1 MEQNKQNELPINP
14 MEAILTT
21 YCSGWTP
28 LGENHPLVQF
38 IDASDL
44 DIESNYG
51 DGMIYGFVII
61 KRGVT
66 PAMMFEELI
75 SLINHDMHCEDD
87 TIFDDIPDA
96 IQMAMQ
102 WATYQGE
109 EVFNTFKQDLL
120 DNETIKSYEEMMLNI
135 EGANFNPIDDL
146 IRQLS
151 YTDYIDQII
160 DIHQAYINN
169 LDNL

>member
-1 MEQNKQNELPINP
+1 MEQNKQNELPIKP

-28 LGENHPLVQF
+28 LGENHPLVEF
-38 IDASDL
+38 LDASHL
-44 DIESNYG
+44 DIEIA
-51 DGMIYGFVII
+51 DGTIYGFVII

-75 SLINHDMHCEDD
+75 SFVNHDLQGGDD
-87 TIFDDIPDA
+87 SFFDDIPDA

-102 WATYQGE
+102 WTTYQGE
-109 EVFNTFKQDLL
+109 EAFNTFKQDLL

-146 IRQLS
+146 IRQPS

-160 DIHQAYINN
+160 DIHQAYIHNLNN
-169 LDNL
+169 L